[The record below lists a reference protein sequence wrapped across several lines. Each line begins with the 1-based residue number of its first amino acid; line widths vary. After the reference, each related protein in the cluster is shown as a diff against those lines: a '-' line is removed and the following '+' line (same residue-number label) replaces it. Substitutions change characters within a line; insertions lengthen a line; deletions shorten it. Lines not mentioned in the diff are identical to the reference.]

1 MTVFGRLFFLFLY
14 INLCQTAFASVESL
28 ALEDPREQLQIMEGY
43 SISLAS
49 LQTIATHYSLNAT
62 HAPALSKCVERA
74 IEQCAH
80 SFSGSVAGAAV
91 SPLRDKM
98 LAANVLMSEGRNLNL
113 LDRLWENRGRENQP
127 VAIENIMIDFQ
138 QFKKPVKAYFDIP
151 FVGSGATQDAHNIEE
166 NMAAILQTQAVI
178 CEGNAGLKDLFVA
191 SHKRG
196 VEMHEAVS
204 DMHQMIKALVADL
217 DSKKVCSMQ
226 TDKQK
231 MQKWEEE
238 HAVLERQKQDLIEKV
253 ADFEREEK
261 ELLQKNADA
270 EKEKEQKEQLVAE
283 LKAVSASFALER
295 KSLKA
300 ELRGMSE
307 TKAAQEDSLKDW
319 SKRLK
324 EAEEARANL
333 AVELRGMSD
342 TKAAQEDS
350 LRELRKRLKETEED
364 LESALV
370 EKNAGIEEKESA
382 LKDWSKQLKEA
393 EEARANLEVELVQKN
408 AAIEEKEKAFKDVS
422 EQLNKIRSAIEEKE
436 KAFKDLSEQL
446 NKIRGDF
453 SVRFAGMT
461 EGHKKDLEVLREQA
475 EKEHQRYQSTALEKE
490 RLQQKLEQ
498 VSSDKVLQE
507 RAWRASEEGYESAL
521 AVLKA
526 ESSSLN
532 SEKEQN
538 AELLAEYREQ
548 LTQMEADLSFKSQ
561 EMDNKVLEIRGLLMK
576 MKTLEHALQEKTE
589 EIGQKILREREL
601 TQSESQMKS
610 EISLQ
615 KFQLEQK
622 GEECRALLSENTNL
636 ASKSDFLLQKA
647 KRLEED
653 LESIQQY
660 RDEQDRE
667 FEASLLSHTSTLR
680 QRDIDCTTLSRK
692 LAELQASQARE
703 AENMEKMTVNND
715 MLQDVNDRLKAQMA
729 KLESEKESLHAEL
742 VESVSKYEAA
752 RREALA
758 HNREVVHMPDE
769 DDLSE
774 ASLQGDG
781 EWTISPVDPLSSE
794 ESDTAQ

>member
-1 MTVFGRLFFLFLY
+1 
-14 INLCQTAFASVESL
+14 
-28 ALEDPREQLQIMEGY
+28 
-43 SISLAS
+43 
-49 LQTIATHYSLNAT
+49 
-62 HAPALSKCVERA
+62 
-74 IEQCAH
+74 
-80 SFSGSVAGAAV
+80 
-91 SPLRDKM
+91 
-98 LAANVLMSEGRNLNL
+98 
-113 LDRLWENRGRENQP
+113 
-127 VAIENIMIDFQ
+127 
-138 QFKKPVKAYFDIP
+138 
-151 FVGSGATQDAHNIEE
+151 
-166 NMAAILQTQAVI
+166 
-178 CEGNAGLKDLFVA
+178 
-191 SHKRG
+191 
-196 VEMHEAVS
+196 
-204 DMHQMIKALVADL
+204 
-217 DSKKVCSMQ
+217 
-226 TDKQK
+226 
-231 MQKWEEE
+231 
-238 HAVLERQKQDLIEKV
+238 
-253 ADFEREEK
+253 
-261 ELLQKNADA
+261 
-270 EKEKEQKEQLVAE
+270 
-283 LKAVSASFALER
+283 
-295 KSLKA
+295 
-300 ELRGMSE
+300 
-307 TKAAQEDSLKDW
+307 
-319 SKRLK
+319 
-324 EAEEARANL
+324 
-333 AVELRGMSD
+333 
-342 TKAAQEDS
+342 
-350 LRELRKRLKETEED
+350 RELRKRLKEAEED

-408 AAIEEKEKAFKDVS
+408 A
-422 EQLNKIRSAIEEKE
+422 AIEEKE

>member
-307 TKAAQEDSLKDW
+307 
-319 SKRLK
+319 
-324 EAEEARANL
+324 
-333 AVELRGMSD
+333 

>member
-295 KSLKA
+295 KNLKA

-307 TKAAQEDSLKDW
+307 TKAAQEDSL
-319 SKRLK
+319 
-324 EAEEARANL
+324 
-333 AVELRGMSD
+333 
-342 TKAAQEDS
+342 
-350 LRELRKRLKETEED
+350 RELRKRLKEAEED

-382 LKDWSKQLKEA
+382 
-393 EEARANLEVELVQKN
+393 
-408 AAIEEKEKAFKDVS
+408 
-422 EQLNKIRSAIEEKE
+422 
-436 KAFKDLSEQL
+436 
-446 NKIRGDF
+446 
-453 SVRFAGMT
+453 
-461 EGHKKDLEVLREQA
+461 
-475 EKEHQRYQSTALEKE
+475 
-490 RLQQKLEQ
+490 
-498 VSSDKVLQE
+498 
-507 RAWRASEEGYESAL
+507 
-521 AVLKA
+521 
-526 ESSSLN
+526 
-532 SEKEQN
+532 
-538 AELLAEYREQ
+538 
-548 LTQMEADLSFKSQ
+548 
-561 EMDNKVLEIRGLLMK
+561 
-576 MKTLEHALQEKTE
+576 
-589 EIGQKILREREL
+589 
-601 TQSESQMKS
+601 
-610 EISLQ
+610 
-615 KFQLEQK
+615 
-622 GEECRALLSENTNL
+622 
-636 ASKSDFLLQKA
+636 
-647 KRLEED
+647 
-653 LESIQQY
+653 
-660 RDEQDRE
+660 
-667 FEASLLSHTSTLR
+667 
-680 QRDIDCTTLSRK
+680 
-692 LAELQASQARE
+692 
-703 AENMEKMTVNND
+703 
-715 MLQDVNDRLKAQMA
+715 
-729 KLESEKESLHAEL
+729 
-742 VESVSKYEAA
+742 
-752 RREALA
+752 
-758 HNREVVHMPDE
+758 
-769 DDLSE
+769 
-774 ASLQGDG
+774 
-781 EWTISPVDPLSSE
+781 
-794 ESDTAQ
+794 

>member
-307 TKAAQEDSLKDW
+307 TKAAQEDSL
-319 SKRLK
+319 
-324 EAEEARANL
+324 
-333 AVELRGMSD
+333 
-342 TKAAQEDS
+342 
-350 LRELRKRLKETEED
+350 RELRKRLKEAEED